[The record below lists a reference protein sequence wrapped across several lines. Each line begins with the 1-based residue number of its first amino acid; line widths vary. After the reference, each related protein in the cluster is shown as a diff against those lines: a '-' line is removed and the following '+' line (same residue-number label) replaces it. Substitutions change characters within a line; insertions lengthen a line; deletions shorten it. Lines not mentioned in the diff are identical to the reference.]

1 MMHRALSQPV
11 PTMPLQPLGITAMPV
26 ADPLIGAPIYTD
38 YPTTTPM
45 VGTTGMA
52 LEPGGIAP
60 AYTDWQLPPL

>member
-1 MMHRALSQPV
+1 
-11 PTMPLQPLGITAMPV
+11 MPV

-60 AYTDWQLPPL
+60 AYTDYATTTPVGGTTGGAL